1 MIRELAVLAEAA
13 RPELLAWVL
22 ASMRVLPV
30 TLLCPV
36 LGGQL
41 VPAPARLAVAGALG
55 LTLRPLVGVLPP
67 TAPELLD
74 CCAREAAVGRRLDRG
89 GAPAPPGASGRGR
102 AAFVITSA
110 IGMTGRACRE

>member
-55 LTLRPLVGVLPP
+55 LTLRPLVGVLQPASEVRGRP
-67 TAPELLD
+67 LHHF
-74 CCAREAAVGRRLDRG
+74 AAVGPG
-89 GAPAPPGASGRGR
+89 GPAL
-102 AAFVITSA
+102 
-110 IGMTGRACRE
+110 